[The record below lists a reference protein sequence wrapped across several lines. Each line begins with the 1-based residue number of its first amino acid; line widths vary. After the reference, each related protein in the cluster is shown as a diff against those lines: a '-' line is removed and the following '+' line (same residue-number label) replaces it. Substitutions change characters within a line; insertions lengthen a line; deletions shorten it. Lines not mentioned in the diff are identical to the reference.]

1 MEGMIKLSRHASRD
15 RVERLSRIV
24 MEVRLGHSVFE
35 GVSDDRACTI
45 TSTGVLL
52 IWDYEPQGKVLLTA
66 YLVTI
71 DKAMAIYRKKGC
83 EHIPNGL
90 YNTIIKNKRIH
101 KELYHI

>member
-24 MEVRLGHSVFE
+24 IEVGLGHSVFE
-35 GVSDDRACTI
+35 GISDDRACTI

-52 IWDYEPQGKVLLTA
+52 IWDYESQSKVLLTA
-66 YLVTI
+66 YLISI
-71 DKAMAIYRKKGC
+71 DKAMAICRKKGC
-83 EHIPNGL
+83 EHIPNRL
-90 YNTIIKNKRIH
+90 YNTIVKNTRIH